1 MPSWSPGPV
10 IGSGG
15 YLGAL
20 GAGLLE
26 MHFATVGSL
35 ILATSLILGGLLLS
49 TDYALMQVAQLVLGT
64 TVQRC
69 FEQPLADARHARR
82 PSAGQDDGSIGE
94 RSLSIRIGGVAMEED
109 GGVRRGI

>member
-1 MPSWSPGPV
+1 MHRWSAVPAGAFPLIGITTMAAIVVPNWSPGPV

-15 YLGAL
+15 YIGAL

-49 TDYALMQVAQLVLGT
+49 TDYALMHVAWLV
-64 TVQRC
+64 
-69 FEQPLADARHARR
+69 
-82 PSAGQDDGSIGE
+82 
-94 RSLSIRIGGVAMEED
+94 M
-109 GGVRRGI
+109 